1 MTRLRRYEE
10 NVELIFKILYF
21 LLAAGTFCPF
31 IYDSS
36 LQPILVKMVLG
47 VGGILLFLRAADWK
61 HYIRMPGLS
70 WMALFVLSFLLSSF
84 MNRRYGMS
92 ENFKWMIWMILQ
104 MGCLYTCKLDRSRES
119 YEKEFRILSHVML
132 GYSMI
137 AAICSFWQLLQ
148 GTALKW
154 ITQSGDKAFL

>member
-1 MTRLRRYEE
+1 MMTRLRRYEE

-61 HYIRMPGLS
+61 
-70 WMALFVLSFLLSSF
+70 ALHSYAGTVVDGVVRSEFSIVLL
-84 MNRRYGMS
+84 Y
-92 ENFKWMIWMILQ
+92 EQKIWN
-104 MGCLYTCKLDRSRES
+104 
-119 YEKEFRILSHVML
+119 V
-132 GYSMI
+132 
-137 AAICSFWQLLQ
+137 
-148 GTALKW
+148 
-154 ITQSGDKAFL
+154 

>member
-61 HYIRMPGLS
+61 HYIHAGTVVDGVVRS
-70 WMALFVLSFLLSSF
+70 EFSIVLL
-84 MNRRYGMS
+84 Y
-92 ENFKWMIWMILQ
+92 EQKIWN
-104 MGCLYTCKLDRSRES
+104 
-119 YEKEFRILSHVML
+119 V
-132 GYSMI
+132 
-137 AAICSFWQLLQ
+137 
-148 GTALKW
+148 
-154 ITQSGDKAFL
+154 

>member
-47 VGGILLFLRAADWK
+47 VGGILLLE
-61 HYIRMPGLS
+61 
-70 WMALFVLSFLLSSF
+70 ALHSYAGTVVDGVVRSEFSIVLL
-84 MNRRYGMS
+84 Y
-92 ENFKWMIWMILQ
+92 EQKIWN
-104 MGCLYTCKLDRSRES
+104 
-119 YEKEFRILSHVML
+119 V
-132 GYSMI
+132 
-137 AAICSFWQLLQ
+137 
-148 GTALKW
+148 
-154 ITQSGDKAFL
+154 